1 MHEVVIDN
9 FVFFFAP
16 ADFSFFTALLG
27 IVYVASPV
35 TEIFGDPSVTVVRL

>member
-16 ADFSFFTALLG
+16 ADFSFFTALLEM
-27 IVYVASPV
+27 VYVASPV
-35 TEIFGDPSVTVVRL
+35 TAIFGDPSVTVVRL